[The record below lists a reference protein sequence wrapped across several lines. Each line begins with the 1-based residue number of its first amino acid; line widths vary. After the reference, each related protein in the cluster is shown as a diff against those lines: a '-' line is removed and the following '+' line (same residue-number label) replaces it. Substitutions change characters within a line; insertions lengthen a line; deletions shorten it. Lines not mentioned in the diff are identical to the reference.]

1 MIYDPTI
8 HHRHSIRLQG
18 YDYSLEGAY
27 YVTVCTRNR
36 RCLFGNIIGKE
47 MKLNDAG
54 EMIRSVWLDLPGRF
68 PSISL
73 DEFIIMP
80 NHIHAVFVILPT
92 GIQKEESLGHLCGPP
107 NGILPGTVGRI
118 IQAFKSITTDE
129 YINGVKRQGWV
140 PFKRKLW
147 QRNYWDHIIRDEED
161 YIRVCEYIHANPPCW
176 QNDLFNSLP
185 GRTQGSPLP
194 R

>member
-1 MIYDPTI
+1 MYMIYDPTI

-18 YDYSLEGAY
+18 YDYSLEEAY

-36 RCLFGNIIGKE
+36 RRLFGNIIGKE

-54 EMIRSVWLDLPGRF
+54 EMIQSGWLDLPGRF
-68 PSISL
+68 PFISL

-92 GIQKEESLGHLCGPP
+92 GVHTEKSFGHSCGRP
-107 NGILPGTVGRI
+107 NGTLPGTVGRI

-129 YINGVKRQGWV
+129 YINGVKRQGWA

-161 YIRVCEYIHANPPCW
+161 YVRVCEYIHDNPACW
-176 QNDLFNSLP
+176 QNDLLNTP
-185 GRTQGSPLP
+185 
-194 R
+194 